1 MKMLFRFPKKAIISN
16 LNIQRYFAKHSF
28 LLPDLGEGLKDAQIL
43 EYFVKEGQ
51 TVKQYDLIAKVS
63 TLKSTIDISAE
74 YPGKILKLLVN
85 VDDKCE
91 VGAPLYEIDVVKEG
105 ESHLLVESDGV
116 TEEITQI
123 TDQVQEQTQEI
134 KQVQKQ
140 AQKIEQHQEQQIQ
153 HKQPPIN
160 LDDAI
165 KKSIDE
171 NEVLSTPAVR
181 NLAKELQVNLAFV
194 KGTGPKG
201 RVLKE
206 DVLIF
211 HEIVKKEAEKIL
223 KIYKKRSSN
232 ESEQKNIKPQVAE
245 HTPVL
250 MSQFEQGMVK
260 TMTYATSVPHFN
272 LHEEYDIS
280 DIHMMRG
287 KLKDS
292 GINISLFALIVKSF
306 SLALSENPKMNSTY
320 FPDKDEFTYFSNHF
334 HNISIAIDSKFGLAA
349 PNIKNVQTLSSEEID
364 LEIKKLKDLTD
375 NQKLKNQHLTGGT
388 IAMSNIGTIS
398 GYLATPLNLP
408 GQCCIVAL
416 GKVAIKPVWNKK
428 TGVFEPKQIL
438 PVSFGCDHRVLDG
451 ATVARFSKRWRH
463 YIEEP
468 YLIFSKLK

>member
-1 MKMLFRFPKKAIISN
+1 MKMLFRFPKKTIISN
-16 LNIQRYFAKHSF
+16 LNIQRCFAKQSF
-28 LLPDLGEGLKDAQIL
+28 ILPDLGEGLKDAQIL

-74 YPGKILKLLVN
+74 YPGRILKLLVN

-91 VGAPLYEIDVVKEG
+91 VGAPLYEIDVAQEG
-105 ESHLLVESDGV
+105 ESHLVVESDGV
-116 TEEITQI
+116 TEEFTQI
-123 TDQVQEQTQEI
+123 TDHVQEQP
-134 KQVQKQ
+134 
-140 AQKIEQHQEQQIQ
+140 QKIEQDQEQQIKY
-153 HKQPPIN
+153 KQPSIS

-211 HEIVKKEAEKIL
+211 QEIVKKEAEKIL
-223 KIYKKRSSN
+223 KTNKKPNSN

-375 NQKLKNQHLTGGT
+375 NQKLKNEHLTGGT

-416 GKVAIKPVWNKK
+416 GKVVIKPVWNKK